1 MTHSHVTAPTQ
12 FVEAAGVRYAY
23 RRFGPAE
30 GVPLLFLQHFT
41 GTMDFWD
48 PAVVDGFA
56 RERTVVLFDNAGVGR
71 SGGATPET
79 VHTMADDAAAFIA
92 ALGLTQVDL
101 LGFSLEASSRRFWPA
116 ATRTSFAAS
125 SLRVPAR
132 RAARASSICRRSSP
146 KGSRPLRQSRGY
158 FSSSIGQTA
167 ANAPAARSS
176 PVSNGVRAS
185 GIRTALSR
193 PSRRNSRRSSAGAL
207 PPPQKP
213 PFGFSTFRSQ
223 YWS

>member
-56 RERTVVLFDNAGVGR
+56 RERPVVLFDNAGVSR

-79 VHTMADDAAAFIA
+79 VHDD
-92 ALGLTQVDL
+92 G
-101 LGFSLEASSRRFWPA
+101 R
-116 ATRTSFAAS
+116 
-125 SLRVPAR
+125 
-132 RAARASSICRRSSP
+132 
-146 KGSRPLRQSRGY
+146 
-158 FSSSIGQTA
+158 
-167 ANAPAARSS
+167 
-176 PVSNGVRAS
+176 
-185 GIRTALSR
+185 
-193 PSRRNSRRSSAGAL
+193 
-207 PPPQKP
+207 
-213 PFGFSTFRSQ
+213 
-223 YWS
+223 